1 MVIDLAILV
10 GLLVIAYM
18 NWKLYEDVQ
27 EIGNVVAQMLIEL
40 DEKGI
45 LKVEF
50 EEDDDA

>member
-1 MVIDLAILV
+1 MVIDLAILL

-27 EIGNVVAQMLIEL
+27 EIGNVVAEMLLDL

-45 LKVEF
+45 LKVEIVK
-50 EEDDDA
+50 DDD